1 MGHLSKHWT
10 ERRIEDFLYRVG
22 FDFVQQIEELMK
34 PSGTSQ
40 SELAKKLGV
49 TEGRVSQVLN
59 NPGNLTLRKVIEY
72 ARALQRK
79 VAIVVYDD
87 GDPDNANGPVN
98 AEIFARCW
106 DRSGKPS
113 DFFEVDDKLRA
124 PAAASVIP
132 AGNSYLQAAHGTTL
146 SGVGNIANAGLRR
159 QTQLDASH
167 IGEKAQTLAPLW
179 EEMGSAGSMTSVNRY
194 LPASATGRSHAE
206 DSRQAA

>member
-10 ERRIEDFLYRVG
+10 ERSIADFLYRVG

-40 SELAKKLGV
+40 TELAKKLGV

-72 ARALQRK
+72 ARALRKK

-87 GDPDNANGPVN
+87 DDPDNENGPIN

-113 DFFEVDDKLRA
+113 DFFALDADTSRA
-124 PAAASVIP
+124 ATIASVMP
-132 AGNSYLQAAHGTTL
+132 TGNLCGLLVDHGTARFRMENV
-146 SGVGNIANAGLRR
+146 SGGNMRQQTQSDANNIAK
-159 QTQLDASH
+159 
-167 IGEKAQTLAPLW
+167 KAQSPVSSFKLTDMSSP
-179 EEMGSAGSMTSVNRY
+179 GSMASGSHY
-194 LPASATGRSHAE
+194 LPARASL
-206 DSRQAA
+206 

>member
-1 MGHLSKHWT
+1 MGQLSKHWT
-10 ERRIEDFLYRVG
+10 ERSIEDFLYRVG

-40 SELAKKLGV
+40 TELAKKLGV

-72 ARALQRK
+72 ARALQKK

-87 GDPDNANGPVN
+87 GDPDNENGPIN

-113 DFFEVDDKLRA
+113 DFFAVDDDKSRA
-124 PAAASVIP
+124 ATFIAG
-132 AGNSYLQAAHGTTL
+132 AGNKTAS
-146 SGVGNIANAGLRR
+146 AGMYQ
-159 QTQLDASH
+159 QTQNDANS
-167 IGEKAQTLAPLW
+167 IAQFPVSSLKRQD
-179 EEMGSAGSMTSVNRY
+179 MSSAGSMTSVSHY
-194 LPASATGRSHAE
+194 LPVSASL
-206 DSRQAA
+206 

>member
-10 ERRIEDFLYRVG
+10 ERSIEDFLYRVG

-40 SELAKKLGV
+40 TELAKKLGV

-72 ARALQRK
+72 ARALQKK

-87 GDPDNANGPVN
+87 GDPDNENGPIN

-106 DRSGKPS
+106 DRSGKPA
-113 DFFEVDDKLRA
+113 DFFAMDDAHSRA
-124 PAAASVIP
+124 ATIASVILT
-132 AGNSYLQAAHGTTL
+132 GNSYCLPVDRTTRFR
-146 SGVGNIANAGLRR
+146 I
-159 QTQLDASH
+159 
-167 IGEKAQTLAPLW
+167 
-179 EEMGSAGSMTSVNRY
+179 
-194 LPASATGRSHAE
+194 
-206 DSRQAA
+206 

>member
-10 ERRIEDFLYRVG
+10 ERSIEDFLYRIG

-40 SELAKKLGV
+40 IELAKKLGV

-72 ARALQRK
+72 ARALQKK

-87 GDPDNANGPVN
+87 GDPDNENGPIN

-106 DRSGKPS
+106 DRSGKPA
-113 DFFEVDDKLRA
+113 DFFAMDDDHSRA
-124 PAAASVIP
+124 ATIASVILT
-132 AGNSYLQAAHGTTL
+132 GNSYCLPVDLGTTRFRID
-146 SGVGNIANAGLRR
+146 SAGMRQ
-159 QTQLDASH
+159 QTQNDANS
-167 IGEKAQTLAPLW
+167 IGEQVQSPVSSSKLTDTSSL
-179 EEMGSAGSMTSVNRY
+179 GSMASGSHY
-194 LPASATGRSHAE
+194 LPASASL
-206 DSRQAA
+206 

>member
-10 ERRIEDFLYRVG
+10 ERSIEDFLYRVG

-40 SELAKKLGV
+40 TELAKKLRV

-72 ARALQRK
+72 ARALQKK

-87 GDPDNANGPVN
+87 GDPDNENGPIN

-113 DFFEVDDKLRA
+113 DFFAVDDDKSRA
-124 PAAASVIP
+124 ATIASVMP
-132 AGNSYLQAAHGTTL
+132 AGNFSCLPVDRGTTRFRM
-146 SGVGNIANAGLRR
+146 GIAGAGDKTACAGMRQ
-159 QTQLDASH
+159 QTQSPVSSLKRKDMS
-167 IGEKAQTLAPLW
+167 
-179 EEMGSAGSMTSVNRY
+179 SAGSMTSVSHS
-194 LPASATGRSHAE
+194 LPASASL
-206 DSRQAA
+206 

>member
-10 ERRIEDFLYRVG
+10 ERSIEDFLYRVS

-40 SELAKKLGV
+40 TELAKRLGV

-72 ARALQRK
+72 ARALQK
-79 VAIVVYDD
+79 KIAIVVYDD
-87 GDPDNANGPVN
+87 GDPDNANGPIN

-113 DFFEVDDKLRA
+113 DFFAVDDDNSRA
-124 PAAASVIP
+124 VAIASVTP
-132 AGNSYLQAAHGTTL
+132 AGNFH
-146 SGVGNIANAGLRR
+146 R
-159 QTQLDASH
+159 
-167 IGEKAQTLAPLW
+167 
-179 EEMGSAGSMTSVNRY
+179 
-194 LPASATGRSHAE
+194 LPVDRDTV
-206 DSRQAA
+206 

>member
-1 MGHLSKHWT
+1 MGHLTKHWT
-10 ERRIEDFLYRVG
+10 ERSIEDFLYRVG

-40 SELAKKLGV
+40 TELAKKLGV

-72 ARALQRK
+72 ARALQKK

-98 AEIFARCW
+98 AEVFARCW

-113 DFFEVDDKLRA
+113 DFFALDDDMSRVA
-124 PAAASVIP
+124 TIASVMP
-132 AGNSYLQAAHGTTL
+132 AGTSYRLPDRVTPRF
-146 SGVGNIANAGLRR
+146 GNIMRQ
-159 QTQLDASH
+159 QTQNDANS
-167 IGEKAQTLAPLW
+167 IGEKAQ
-179 EEMGSAGSMTSVNRY
+179 SAVSSFKPPDMNSPGSMASGSHY
-194 LPASATGRSHAE
+194 L
-206 DSRQAA
+206 